1 MPGIDMARIYIDAC
15 LVIYLIERNASFYG
29 LVANA
34 MRRQEVDEICIS
46 PLVKLECL
54 VAPLRRGD
62 QALQQRFRNFFG
74 TVTSLSIPEAVYE
87 DATILRARHLLKTPD
102 ALHLAIALHHG
113 CGELWTNDDRLAKAA
128 GKMAV
133 NKLAL

>member
-1 MPGIDMARIYIDAC
+1 MARIYIDSC
-15 LVIYLIERNASFYG
+15 LIIYLIERNASFYG

-34 MRRQEVDEICIS
+34 MRRQDANEICIS

-54 VAPLRRGD
+54 VAPLRRED
-62 QALQQRFRNFFG
+62 QVLQQRYRNFFG
-74 TVTSLSIPEAVYE
+74 TVTSLPIPEAVYE
-87 DATILRARHLLKTPD
+87 DATTLRARYHLKTPD
-102 ALHLAIALHHG
+102 ALHLAVALRQG
-113 CGELWTNDDRLAKAA
+113 CEELWTNDDRLAKAA